1 MKLHYFNEL
10 IDCTKAVKSE
20 KAAYLFDKNDNLIFE
35 IQHIAPKDWPYIILE
50 DGEWTDISEIPT
62 ELDKL
67 RADVD
72 YILMILDE

>member
-10 IDCTKAVKSE
+10 IDCTKAAKSE
-20 KAAYLFDKNDNLIFE
+20 TEAFLFDENNSLIFE
-35 IQHIAPKDWPYIILE
+35 IHHIAPKDWLHIILE